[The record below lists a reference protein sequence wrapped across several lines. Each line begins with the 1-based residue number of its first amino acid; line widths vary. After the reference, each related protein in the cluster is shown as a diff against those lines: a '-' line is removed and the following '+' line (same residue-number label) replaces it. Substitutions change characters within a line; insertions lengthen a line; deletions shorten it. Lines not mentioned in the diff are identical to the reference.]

1 MLMCTS
7 FYKMYRRM
15 SLSNYLRD
23 YMSDTESGEITSTDE
38 EEEII
43 QKPASQPKSTV
54 FTLDFSAHLS
64 ASLSNVLSYHSII
77 FDIVDTNNDKSY
89 NVTTGRFTAPFKGI
103 YVFFITITSTEKL
116 KASLC
121 FMHKFNPVFQAN
133 VKEMEQLVEGYN
145 TKTMAVVLSLEKGE
159 KVWVMNGTKVS
170 DVSQMFEPYYTSF
183 SGGLV
188 EKQSTL

>member
-1 MLMCTS
+1 
-7 FYKMYRRM
+7 MYRRT

-38 EEEII
+38 EEDII
-43 QKPASQPKSTV
+43 QKPAIQAKSTI

-64 ASLSNVLSYHSII
+64 TPLSNVMSYRAII
-77 FDIVDTNNDKSY
+77 FDIVDANNGNSY
-89 NVTTGRFTAPFKGI
+89 NEMTGRFTSPFKGI

-121 FMHKFNPVFQAN
+121 FMHRFKPVFQSK
-133 VKEMEQLVEGYN
+133 VKEIEHSVEGYN
-145 TKTMAVVLSLEKGE
+145 TRTVAVVLNLDKGD
-159 KVWVMNGTKVS
+159 KVWVLNCTKVS
-170 DVSQMFEPYYTSF
+170 EVSQMFEPYYTSF
-183 SGGLV
+183 SGGLI

>member
-23 YMSDTESGEITSTDE
+23 YVSDTESGEITSTDDE
-38 EEEII
+38 EDVIK
-43 QKPASQPKSTV
+43 KPAIQSESTI
-54 FTLDFSAHLS
+54 FALDFSAHLS
-64 ASLSNVLSYHSII
+64 TSLSNVLSYHAVI
-77 FDIVDTNNDKSY
+77 FDIVDTNKGSPY
-89 NVTTGRFTAPFKGI
+89 NEMTGRFTSPFKGI

-121 FMHKFNPVFQAN
+121 FMQRFKPVFQSK
-133 VKEMEQLVEGYN
+133 VKEIEHSVEGYN
-145 TKTMAVVLSLEKGE
+145 TRTVAVVLNLDKGD
-159 KVWVMNGTKVS
+159 KVWVLNCTKVS
-170 DVSQMFEPYYTSF
+170 EVSQMCEPYYTSF
-183 SGGLV
+183 SGRLI